1 MNRIVTAPQSP
12 WFDVV
17 EEGVR
22 LGSGDTPLLLIG
34 SLGSLLVDCAKEIH
48 SDAGGGPFEHV
59 RGTHNSI
66 VLKTQL
72 LGPSNWPYSE
82 FDMLDS
88 ELPPGAVHRA
98 AGGTLFIE
106 QIDHCGTDVSSWLWD
121 LLSRRRISIDGFSFE
136 LDSSTR
142 VIASI
147 ATEWIDGHLDSVP
160 QWLRASFEG
169 HILVLK
175 PLRNRPE
182 DIPGIVAW
190 FFEKENQS
198 QLAETTLTREAEEL
212 LSTRDWLGD
221 LRELSRVVNQSISLG
236 SGEAVT
242 PEICKMVFE
251 IYQSAGMTSADIYRK
266 TMCADYAQGLSYMG
280 RGVHGQEV
288 FEWVGQFP
296 KVQGSRRTE
305 PWDIGLRIVR
315 EISQKYYYS
324 AERIRKLTRQAYV
337 SLCRQL
343 ADGDHITGWS
353 PASDNDSL
361 PSLQAVLVNP
371 LSPLKS
377 SSGLLPH
384 MAHLIGSGRD
394 QAVVPPAKVAD
405 YVSDNTMTK
414 LVIFCDDF
422 AGTGQQIRDK
432 LVQVL
437 SISEELRETCEKRIR
452 EGNPIILGVLL
463 GAAFEQALDS
473 IRRSGPEWLPI
484 MAHAGVELEVCD
496 KAFSDSSDVFPEP
509 ELRGLAKSLVVDQI
523 GKGLSPSAPSGFGDL
538 QALVV
543 TSDNVPNNTLPV
555 IWRSGQVQGVW
566 WRALFDRAS
575 TP

>member
-1 MNRIVTAPQSP
+1 MVTVPKSP
-12 WFDVV
+12 WFDVI
-17 EEGVR
+17 EDGVR

-48 SDAGGGPFEHV
+48 SVAGGGSFEHV
-59 RGTHNSI
+59 RCTGNSI

-72 LGPSNWPYSE
+72 LGPTDWPYSE

-106 QIDHCGTDVSSWLWD
+106 HIDYSGPDVSDWLWD
-121 LLSRRRISIDGFSFE
+121 LLSRRRISINGYFFE

-147 ATEWIDGHLDSVP
+147 ATDWIEGLLDSVP
-160 QWLRASFEG
+160 QGLRASFED

-175 PLRNRPE
+175 PLRSRPE
-182 DIPGIVAW
+182 DVPGIVVW

-198 QLAETTLTREAEEL
+198 QIADTTLTREAEEL
-212 LSTRDWLGD
+212 LSTRRWPGD
-221 LRELSRVVNQSISLG
+221 LRELSRVVKQAISLG
-236 SGEAVT
+236 SGKAVT
-242 PEICKMVFE
+242 PEICERVVE
-251 IYQSAGMTSADIYRK
+251 IHQGSGMTSADIDRK
-266 TMCADYAQGLSYMG
+266 TKCADYAQKLFYMG
-280 RGVHGQEV
+280 REVHGREV

-296 KVQGSRRTE
+296 KVQGGRRGE
-305 PWDIGLRIVR
+305 PWDIGLRIAR

-324 AERIRKLTRQAYV
+324 AESIRRLIRDAYV

-343 ADGDHITGWS
+343 ADGGHVSGWS
-353 PASDNDSL
+353 LTSDDDSL

-384 MAHLIGSGRD
+384 MGHLIGAGRD
-394 QAVVPPAKVAD
+394 QAVVPLAKVAD

-422 AGTGQQIRDK
+422 AGTGQQIKSR
-432 LVQVL
+432 LVHRL
-437 SISEELRETCEKRIR
+437 SISEKLQETCEKRIE
-452 EGNPIILGVLL
+452 EGNPIVLGVLL

-484 MAHAGVELEVCD
+484 MAHAGVQLKECD
-496 KAFSDSSDVFPEP
+496 KAFSGSSDVFPEP
-509 ELRGLAKSLVVDQI
+509 ELRAHAKSLVVDQI
-523 GKGLSPSAPSGFGDL
+523 GKGLSPSAPSGFGSL

-555 IWRSGQVQGVW
+555 IWRSGQVQGVQ
-566 WRALFDRAS
+566 WRALFERAS